1 MNRIWPSIFSHH
13 PISHNTQ
20 ATNLP
25 THNH

>member
-1 MNRIWPSIFSHH
+1 MNCASPSIFNCH